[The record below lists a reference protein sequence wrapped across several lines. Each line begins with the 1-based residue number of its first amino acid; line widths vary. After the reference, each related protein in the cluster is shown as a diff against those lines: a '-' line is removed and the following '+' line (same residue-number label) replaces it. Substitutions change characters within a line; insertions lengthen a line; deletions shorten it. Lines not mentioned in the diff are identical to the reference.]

1 MYFNKLKIKDKI
13 LLSIILGLI
22 VTLLSIGI
30 VVNLQF
36 NNFLEEKNVDLA
48 GLKMEVLTAIVI
60 TFIVISVLL
69 TVIMLRLSNYISKG
83 LAKVTF
89 GLKQLATGDLTIRL
103 DVEKQDEFGVLYQ
116 AFNKSVKEQSVLVN
130 KILEDA
136 ESLLLY
142 SEILS
147 ASTEEGNAAIET
159 TNQLIESMSASIQEV
174 SASGEEVTSFAEEST
189 AQTQSGKENMVKTV
203 SMMEEIN
210 QKVKATVDLIKE
222 LNSNSEEIGGI
233 IELITNVADQTN
245 LLALN
250 AAIEAARAG
259 EHGQGFTVV
268 AEEIRELAE
277 ETTKATV
284 NVKRLI
290 DNTRMNSKQVIE
302 AIKEVEEK
310 TQEGQSITENTN
322 QIFTQIEE
330 ASEETTIQI
339 EQIAYGAQ
347 DLANDSEALVVA
359 AKDIDNMSQEINNS
373 SNELQNKANDLKS
386 LVSSFVLEDKVAVT
400 KWSDKYKVG
409 VEKIDEQH
417 KGIFERANYLL
428 DAYKNQSSEKDIEE
442 VMDFL
447 ADYIDK
453 HFREEEEIQRKY
465 EYPDYENHKG
475 IHHKFENKVKEVIAD
490 YKHSNV
496 KVTSLMK
503 LNKMVT
509 GWLIEHIKRE
519 DQKLAKHIKDSQKS

>member
-1 MYFNKLKIKDKI
+1 MYLMNLKIKHKI
-13 LLSIILGLI
+13 LLSITLGLI
-22 VTLLSIGI
+22 VALLSVGI

-36 NNFLEEKNVDLA
+36 NNFVEKQNVNLEDL
-48 GLKMEVLTAIVI
+48 KIEILTAIGVTFIIISLLI
-60 TFIVISVLL
+60 TF
-69 TVIMLRLSNYISKG
+69 IMLRLSNYISKG
-83 LAKVTF
+83 LAKITY
-89 GLKQLATGDLTIRL
+89 GMKQLATGDLTIRL
-103 DVEKQDEFGVLYQ
+103 EVNKQDEFGQLYQ
-116 AFNKSVKEQSVLVN
+116 SFNESVKEQSVLVN

-159 TNQLIESMSASIQEV
+159 TNQLIESMSANIQEI

-189 AQTQSGKENMVKTV
+189 AQTQSGKENMVETV
-203 SMMEEIN
+203 SRMEEIN
-210 QKVKATVDLIKE
+210 QKVKVTVDLIKE

-290 DNTRMNSKQVIE
+290 ENTRINSQNVIK

-310 TQEGQSITENTN
+310 TLEGQTITESTN
-322 QIFTQIEE
+322 QIFAQIEE
-330 ASEETTIQI
+330 ASEETTAQI

-347 DLANDSEALVVA
+347 DLANDSEALVLA

-373 SNELQNKANDLKS
+373 SNELKDKANDLKS
-386 LVSSFVLEDKVAVT
+386 LVAKFVLEDKVAVT
-400 KWSDKYKVG
+400 KWNDKYKVG

-428 DAYKNQSSEKDIEE
+428 DAHKNQSSEKDIEE

-447 ADYIDK
+447 ANYIDK

-465 EYPDYENHKG
+465 EYPDYENHKK
-475 IHHKFENKVKEVIAD
+475 IHHNFESKVKEVIAD
-490 YKHSNV
+490 YKNSTV

-519 DQKLAKHIKDSQKS
+519 DQKLAEYINNSQIS

>member
-1 MYFNKLKIKDKI
+1 MGLMNLKIKNKI

-22 VTLLSIGI
+22 VALVSIII

-36 NNFLEEKNVDLA
+36 NDFLESNNVDLSD
-48 GLKMEVLTAIVI
+48 LKNEVITAIVV
-60 TFIVISVLL
+60 TFVIISALIIFV
-69 TVIMLRLSNYISKG
+69 VLRLSSYISKG
-83 LAKVTF
+83 LDRITF
-89 GLKQLATGDLTIRL
+89 GMKQLAKGDLTVRL
-103 DVEKQDEFGVLYQ
+103 EIDKQDEFGKLYNS
-116 AFNKSVKEQSVLVN
+116 FNDSVKEQGILVN

-147 ASTEEGNAAIET
+147 ASTEEGNAAIDT
-159 TNQLIESMSASIQEV
+159 TNQLIESISASIQEI
-174 SASGEEVTSFAEEST
+174 SASGEEVTSFAQEST
-189 AQTQSGKENMVKTV
+189 AQTQSGKENMVETV
-203 SMMEEIN
+203 SRMQEIN
-210 QKVKATVDLIKE
+210 QKVKVTVDLIKE

-310 TQEGQSITENTN
+310 TQEGQAITESTN

-330 ASEETTIQI
+330 ASEETTAQI

-373 SNELQNKANDLKS
+373 SNELQHKANELKS
-386 LVSSFVLEDKVAVT
+386 LVSNFVLEDKVAVT

-409 VEKIDEQH
+409 VDKIDEQH
-417 KGIFERANYLL
+417 KGIFDRANYLL
-428 DAYKNQSSEKDIEE
+428 DAYKNQSEEDEIEE

-465 EYPDYENHKG
+465 KYPDYENHKG

-490 YKHSNV
+490 YKNSNV

-519 DQKLAKHIKDSQKS
+519 DQKLARHIKESKKS